1 MHMKKTSLLG
11 FSVQTRTEPL
21 RLGFV
26 PVNDCAP
33 LVVAQELGFF
43 SKYELKV
50 ELKRQKSW
58 ADIRDKIADG
68 RLTAAQAPA
77 TLPLMM
83 SLGLNSEPVAC
94 VAGMAM
100 SLSSSAITVSRKLWL
115 EGLHN
120 HRNLRPQV
128 LKRKSRLC
136 FGVPYQSSAQ
146 DFLLRRWLKSAELDP
161 DLNVRIIVVP
171 PAQMFPMLK
180 LGYID
185 GYCVDEPWNSVAVQ
199 AGVGLCVATSLQL
212 TPLHPEKVLMVREK
226 FACERADEHRRLI
239 AALLDASDFCDR
251 PWNRKA
257 LVTLLADSRF
267 VDASKECLLPGFVG
281 PFGSWDGRNQHP
293 VGTGI
298 FSRFAACELQPEK
311 IDWIG
316 RQLSLSPPAGYRL
329 VQNHLASFA
338 RLVYRRDIFRG
349 AEKLAKAH
357 ARSPMRRSVL
367 TAAKEQASLA
377 A

>member
-83 SLGLNSEPVAC
+83 S
-94 VAGMAM
+94 
-100 SLSSSAITVSRKLWL
+100 LWL

-257 LVTLLADSRF
+257 LATLLADSRF

-311 IDWIG
+311 IDWIA

-338 RLVYRRDIFRG
+338 RLVYRRDIFRC

-367 TAAKEQASLA
+367 TAAKDQASLA